1 MKGAIE
7 DTRRIDRPIDRPNA
21 VPEWP
26 PVNRPAD
33 ASDASFVPRTLREV
47 EARHIAEVLQATRG
61 RIGEAAKL
69 LGVHRNT
76 LTRKIREY
84 GL

>member
-26 PVNRPAD
+26 PVDRPI
-33 ASDASFVPRTLREV
+33 DASFVPRTLREV